1 MLTVTLHACVCV
13 HARMSTPAPVRLRLS
28 ELPSLQISYL
38 FFFCCSATCLLFFQL
53 AKLLYFKLFMQNR
66 LHVTYCYML
75 GEERERM

>member
-38 FFFCCSATCLLFFQL
+38 FFFAVPPPASFFFNWQSSCIL
-53 AKLLYFKLFMQNR
+53 SYLCKIDF
-66 LHVTYCYML
+66 T
-75 GEERERM
+75 